1 MAWNME
7 EDGGEALKSG
17 AQISARGHIL
27 MIRIPRAS
35 KIIGRIDEI
44 GSGKTHVFAKT
55 TLNVL
60 RKPASHVW

>member
-7 EDGGEALKSG
+7 EDGGEALKS
-17 AQISARGHIL
+17 
-27 MIRIPRAS
+27 RAS